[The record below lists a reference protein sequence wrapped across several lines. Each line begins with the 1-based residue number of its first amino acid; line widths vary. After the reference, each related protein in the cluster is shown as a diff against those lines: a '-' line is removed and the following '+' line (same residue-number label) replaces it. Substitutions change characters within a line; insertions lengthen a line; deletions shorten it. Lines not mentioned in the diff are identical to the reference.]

1 VKKVSNF
8 QVRPLYLQVRD
19 ALVDRIKK
27 GEFPSGGVLPSEID
41 LHTQLAVSLG
51 TLRKALG
58 VLEAENLIVREPG
71 RGTFVGSHQARKSV
85 DRFNPIRAADGSP
98 IIGEVKTG
106 KVKVGPAK
114 EQERLALS
122 LDEGDQVARFHRI
135 RFLGR
140 RPFAYECVCL
150 PDRCFPGLALRSQP
164 ANELEELAQA
174 WGLLVARAEAKV
186 RAMPAPPSAA
196 TALSLRPSVI
206 VLSMERLAFDTDDQP
221 IEMMTAYLNL
231 ADGFCSLEM
240 R

>member
-1 VKKVSNF
+1 
-8 QVRPLYLQVRD
+8 VRPLYLQVRD
-19 ALVDRIKK
+19 ALVDRIKQ

-41 LHTQLAVSLG
+41 LHTQLGVSLG

-58 VLEAENLIVREPG
+58 ILEAENLIVREPG
-71 RGTFVGSHQARKSV
+71 RGTFVGSKQARKSV

-98 IIGEVKTG
+98 INGEVKTG

-114 EQERLALS
+114 EHERVGLGLG
-122 LDEGDQVARFHRI
+122 EGDQVARFHRI
-135 RFLGR
+135 RFVGR
-140 RPFAYECVCL
+140 RPFAYECLCL
-150 PDRCFPGLALRSQP
+150 PDRCFPGVPTRLEP

-196 TALSLRPSVI
+196 TALSLRPGAI
-206 VLSMERLAFDTDDQP
+206 VLSLERLAFDTDDQP

-231 ADGFCSLEM
+231 GDGFCSLEM